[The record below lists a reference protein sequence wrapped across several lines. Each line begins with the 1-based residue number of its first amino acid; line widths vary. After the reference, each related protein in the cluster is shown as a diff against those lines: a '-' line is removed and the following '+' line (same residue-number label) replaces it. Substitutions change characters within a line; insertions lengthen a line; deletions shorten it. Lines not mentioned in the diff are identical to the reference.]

1 MIDSK
6 VHKALSTVARY
17 HDNNFATQAE
27 LVNHAIECV
36 INQLAVD
43 DPLAR
48 AALDAELDHLR
59 SIPVMEVYASSAA
72 MSLNVEL
79 VVIPMGMRLE
89 AYLYISSA

>member
-1 MIDSK
+1 MPRKQVGFMIDSK

-48 AALDAELDHLR
+48 AALDAELDHRTQHSCYGGLCIKCR
-59 SIPVMEVYASSAA
+59 HVAKCRAGSYTDGYAA
-72 MSLNVEL
+72 
-79 VVIPMGMRLE
+79 
-89 AYLYISSA
+89 